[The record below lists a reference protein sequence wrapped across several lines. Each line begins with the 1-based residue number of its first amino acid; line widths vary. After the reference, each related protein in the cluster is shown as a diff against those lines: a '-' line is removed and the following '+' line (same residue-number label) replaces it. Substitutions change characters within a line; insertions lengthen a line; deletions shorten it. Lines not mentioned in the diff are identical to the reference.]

1 VGNTN
6 YYAIPYPEQH
16 DIPDGAGQMK
26 AIADRVDEVLKTT
39 NDTAVALDA
48 KVTTLSRPP
57 FVQVEQSVAQT
68 LTTAVIIP
76 ISFDLEIFDP
86 FSMHAPANPSRL
98 VAPTAGYY
106 RLTGAVSL
114 AANASGRRGISW
126 AVNGVIVGNSM
137 SLPPNGTNTL
147 LTPAPNVIVF
157 MNANDY
163 AELRAYQDTGAN
175 LLTIAVVNSRSFAT
189 MQFVCS

>member
-1 VGNTN
+1 VGNTS

-26 AIADRVDEVLKTT
+26 ALADRVDEVLKTT

-68 LTTAVIIP
+68 LTTAVITA
-76 ISFDLEIFDP
+76 ISFDLEIFDLY
-86 FSMHAPANPSRL
+86 SMHAPANPSRL
-98 VAPTAGYY
+98 VAPVAGYY

-126 AVNGVIVGNSM
+126 AVNGVAVGNSM

-147 LTPAPNVIVF
+147 LTPAPNFIVS

-163 AELRAYQDTGAN
+163 AELRAYQDTGAT
-175 LLTIAVVNSRSFAT
+175 LLTVVPVNSRSFAT